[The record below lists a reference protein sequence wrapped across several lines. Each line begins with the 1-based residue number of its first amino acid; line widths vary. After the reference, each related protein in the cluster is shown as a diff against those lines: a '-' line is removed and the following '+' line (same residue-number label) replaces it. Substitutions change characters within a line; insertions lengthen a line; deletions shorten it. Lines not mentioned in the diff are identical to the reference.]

1 MYIFEPFLFV
11 KTLYEVNADP
21 WLPDMYNHSALHFSL
36 SVLQRYWY
44 SIPQSLQNREVEIT
58 KYRQRKQ
65 PIEINPEFR
74 AALEVMENSSHHV
87 FITGKAGT
95 GKSTLLD
102 HFRQNTSKEVAVLAP
117 TGVAAL
123 NIQGQT
129 IHSFFGFKP
138 NITPEKVKKV
148 SGLEGHIYKEFDTII
163 IDEVSMVRA
172 DLFDCVEK
180 FLRLNGPKRKQWFG
194 GIQMIFIGDLYQL
207 PPVVTSAEKEI
218 FSHRY
223 SSPYFFSAQIFKE
236 STFQMEFIELEKV
249 YRQTEQDFIALLNS
263 IRKRSCTD
271 EDIER
276 LNENYRTNV
285 DSDDDGFSITLTS
298 TNDLATER
306 NLEKLDALPGRA
318 LEFAGVLN
326 GEFDHSS
333 FPANEILQLKPGAQ
347 VMLVNNDKYGRW
359 VNGTIGKVV
368 GIEKTEGEDVAILVT
383 LQDGSVVEVTQ
394 NTWELFKYEY
404 DRSTKK
410 ITTRKT
416 GSFTQYPVR
425 LAWAV
430 TIHKSQGKTFDRVVI
445 DIGRGTF
452 AHGQVYVALSRCTSF
467 AGITLTKPI
476 MKSHIRMDWRV
487 AKFLA
492 TFQYNKANERISYE
506 ERRKIVVDAIKRE
519 VDLEILYLKPDDRKT
534 LRTIRPIAIEEMEYK
549 GKAFEGLRAYCHLR
563 KMERTF
569 RIDRILEIAY
579 DITTR

>member
-1 MYIFEPFLFV
+1 
-11 KTLYEVNADP
+11 
-21 WLPDMYNHSALHFSL
+21 
-36 SVLQRYWY
+36 
-44 SIPQSLQNREVEIT
+44 
-58 KYRQRKQ
+58 
-65 PIEINPEFR
+65 
-74 AALEVMENSSHHV
+74 METSSSHV

-102 HFRQNTSKEVAVLAP
+102 YFRQTTSKDVAVLAP

-129 IHSFFGFKP
+129 IHSFFNFKP

-148 SGLEGHIYKEFDTII
+148 SGPDGHIYKEFDTII
-163 IDEVSMVRA
+163 IDEISMVRA
-172 DLFDCVEK
+172 DLLDCVEK
-180 FLRLNGPKRKQWFG
+180 FLRLNGPKRRQWFG

-223 SSPYFFSAQIFKE
+223 SSPYFFSSQIFRE
-236 STFQMEFIELEKV
+236 PTFQMEFIELEKV
-249 YRQTEQDFIALLNS
+249 YRQTEPDFIALLNS
-263 IRKRSCTD
+263 IRNRSCTD
-271 EDIER
+271 EDMER
-276 LNENYRTNV
+276 LNENYRQAN
-285 DSDDDGFSITLTS
+285 DEGDEAFSITLTS

-306 NLEKLDALPGRA
+306 NLEKLGALPGKV

-326 GEFDHSS
+326 GEFDHTSL
-333 FPANEILQLKPGAQ
+333 PTDETLQVKPGAQ

-359 VNGTIGKVV
+359 VNGTLGKIA
-368 GIEKTEGEDVAILVT
+368 GIEKTDNEDIVIIVT
-383 LQDGSVVEVTQ
+383 LQDGTVVEVAQ

-410 ITTRKT
+410 ISTKKT

-430 TIHKSQGKTFDRVVI
+430 TIHKSQGKTFEKVVI

-452 AHGQVYVALSRCTSF
+452 AHGQVYVALSRCTNF

-476 MKSHIRMDWRV
+476 TKAHIRMDWRV
-487 AKFLA
+487 AKFLSS
-492 TFQYNKANERISYE
+492 FQYSKAEEKISYE
-506 ERRKIVVDAIKRE
+506 ERRRIVEDAIKRDI
-519 VDLEILYLKPDDRKT
+519 DLQILYLKPDDRKT
-534 LRTIRPIAIEEMEYK
+534 QRTIRPITIEEMEYK
-549 GKAFEGLRAYCHLR
+549 GKVFEGLRAYCHLR
-563 KMERTF
+563 KTERTF

-579 DITTR
+579 DIGGSHY